1 MDVIKRAAASI
12 EEELEDRLD
21 YFDKMG
27 KPLEKERLE
36 QRCRYDI
43 EALKE
48 FGVCP
53 GIENYSRH
61 IDGRKPGERPYT
73 LFDYFPN
80 DFLLVVDESHVSLP
94 QIRGMYN
101 GDRARKEVLVEYGF
115 RLPSALDNR
124 PLRFE
129 EFESI
134 IPSAIFVSATPGDY
148 ELEKVDGHVIEQIIR
163 PTGLFQK
170 WK

>member
-53 GIENYSRH
+53 GIETIH
-61 IDGRKPGERPYT
+61 DI
-73 LFDYFPN
+73 LM
-80 DFLLVVDESHVSLP
+80 DESQGKDPTHCLIIFQMIFYWSWMKVMFL
-94 QIRGMYN
+94 
-101 GDRARKEVLVEYGF
+101 F
-115 RLPSALDNR
+115 R
-124 PLRFE
+124 RFE
-129 EFESI
+129 ACIME
-134 IPSAIFVSATPGDY
+134 T
-148 ELEKVDGHVIEQIIR
+148 GHV
-163 PTGLFQK
+163 K
-170 WK
+170 KYW